1 MNFLGTELP
10 IIQAPMAG
18 ANDSAMVIE
27 VCKAGGLGS
36 LPCANLSSDQI
47 RSEVARIRAATDK
60 PFNLNFFC
68 HHPPGNNPEQEVNWK
83 KRLADYYQEFAI
95 DLNQTIP
102 VPPRKA
108 FDEEMCRLVEE
119 IKPAVVSFHFG
130 LPHEDLVKRVK
141 AIGAKVLSSATT
153 LPEALWLEAHGCDAI
168 IAQGFEAGGHRG
180 IFLHNDLSTQVGT
193 MSLVPLIV
201 DSVKIP
207 VIASGGISDIR
218 GVKAAFVL
226 GASMVQ
232 VGTAYLFTPEAKVS
246 PVHRKILN
254 EAKTHETALTNVFT
268 GRPARG
274 FMNRIMREVGPI
286 STDAPEFPT
295 AVNALAPLKAK
306 TEPHGSGD
314 FMPLWSGQSAGLAR
328 EMSAFDLTKLLGTG
342 M

>member
-18 ANDSAMVIE
+18 ANDSEMVIA

-36 LPCANLSSDQI
+36 LPCANLSLEQI
-47 RSEVARIRAATDK
+47 RNEVARIRAATDK

-68 HHPPGNNPEQEVNWK
+68 HNPPATTPEQEVNWK
-83 KRLADYYQEFAI
+83 KRLTDYYQEFAV

-102 VPPRKA
+102 VPQRQS
-108 FDEEMCRLVEE
+108 FNEEMCKLIEE
-119 IKPAVVSFHFG
+119 LKPAVVSFHFG
-130 LPHEDLVKRVK
+130 LPHESLVKRIK
-141 AIGAKVLSSATT
+141 AIGAKILSSATT
-153 LPEALWLEAHGCDAI
+153 LPEALWLEAHGCDGV
-168 IAQGFEAGGHRG
+168 IAQGFEAGGHRA
-180 IFLHNDLSTQVGT
+180 IFLNNDLSTQVGT

-207 VIASGGISDIR
+207 VIASGGITDVR
-218 GVKAAFVL
+218 GVKAASAL

-246 PVHRKILN
+246 TVHRKILK
-254 EAKTHETALTNVFT
+254 EAKTHETALTNIFT

-286 STDAPEFPT
+286 SSDAPDFPT
-295 AVNALAPLKAK
+295 AGNALAPLKAK
-306 TEPHGSGD
+306 TEPSGSGD
-314 FMPLWSGQSAGLAR
+314 FMALWSGQSAGLAR
-328 EMSAFDLTKLLGTG
+328 EMSAFDLTKLLSTG

>member
-18 ANDSAMVIE
+18 ANDSEMVIA

-36 LPCANLSSDQI
+36 LPCANLSLDQI
-47 RSEVARIRAATDK
+47 RNEVATIRAATDK

-68 HHPPGNNPEQEVNWK
+68 HNPPANTPEQEVNWK
-83 KRLADYYQEFAI
+83 KRLTDYYQEFAV

-102 VPPRKA
+102 VPLRQS
-108 FDEEMCRLVEE
+108 FNEEMCKLIEE
-119 IKPAVVSFHFG
+119 LKPAVVSFHFG
-130 LPHEDLVKRVK
+130 LPDESLVRRIK
-141 AIGAKVLSSATT
+141 ATGAKLLSSATT

-168 IAQGFEAGGHRG
+168 IAQGFEAGGHRA
-180 IFLHNDLSTQVGT
+180 IFLNNDLSTQVGT

-207 VIASGGISDIR
+207 VIASGGITDVR
-218 GVKAAFVL
+218 GVKAASAL

-246 PVHRKILN
+246 KVHRKILR

-286 STDAPEFPT
+286 SADAPDFPT
-295 AVNALAPLKAK
+295 AGNALAPLKAK

-314 FMPLWSGQSAGLAR
+314 FMALWSGQSAGLAR
-328 EMSAFDLTKLLGTG
+328 EMSSFDLTKLLGTG